1 MTIITHTREAGTLLE
16 GTAKSDGSNAILKAA
31 GWRWSRSLGV
41 WYVPH
46 TRDRAARRQL
56 INDTAEQ
63 LCEAGFTVEIEI
75 NDTARP
81 AAAVE
86 HDKAQR
92 AGERAEALAARAERR
107 ESAAAHAQQLARA
120 ADARLPEGGEPI
132 KIGHHSESRHRN
144 AIARATRATRRAIAA
159 DQEAK
164 QAAEQADTAALA
176 TIRRYNPVTVANRL
190 ETLGADLRR
199 AERQLNGHTRTLY
212 KTGDTRYVE
221 ASGPAQGEYA
231 ERLQARIQELQD
243 QISYWEGVRAEQ
255 IAAGMVGSYG
265 PESINKG
272 DQVKFRG
279 SWYEVRRV
287 NRKSVTIPSMVGG
300 SWTDTVP
307 YHELSGHQPAAF

>member
-1 MTIITHTREAGTLLE
+1 MTIITHTREAGTLIE
-16 GTAKSDGSNAILKAA
+16 GTAKGDGSNAVLKAA
-31 GWRWSRSLGV
+31 GWRWSRSLGT

-46 TRDRAARRQL
+46 TRDRAARRHL

-63 LCEAGFTVEIEI
+63 LREAGFAVEIEI
-75 NDTARP
+75 NDVARP

-86 HDKAQR
+86 HDKAHR

-107 ESAAAHAQQLARA
+107 ESAAERAQQLARA

-132 KIGHHSESRHRN
+132 KIGHHSEGRHRN
-144 AIARATRATRRAIAA
+144 AIARANRATRRAIAA
-159 DQEAK
+159 DQEAR
-164 QAAEQADTAALA
+164 QAAEQAETAALA

-199 AERQLNGHTRTLY
+199 AERQLNGNTRTLC
-212 KTGDTRYVE
+212 KMGDTRYVE
-221 ASGPAQGEYA
+221 ASEPAQGEYA
-231 ERLQARIQELQD
+231 ERLQVRIQELRD

-255 IAAGMVGSYG
+255 IAAGMAGNYG
-265 PESINKG
+265 PETINKG

-287 NRKSVTIPSMVGG
+287 NRKTVTIPSMVGG

>member
-1 MTIITHTREAGTLLE
+1 MTTITHTREAGTLIE
-16 GTAKSDGSNAILKAA
+16 GTAKGDGSNTILKAA
-31 GWRWSRSLGV
+31 GWRWSRNLGT

-56 INDTAEQ
+56 INGTAEQ
-63 LCEAGFTVEIEI
+63 LRAAGFTVEIEI
-75 NDTARP
+75 DDTARP
-81 AAAVE
+81 AAEVE
-86 HDKAQR
+86 HDKARR

-107 ESAAAHAQQLARA
+107 ESAAEHAQQLARA

-144 AIARATRATRRAIAA
+144 AIARAGRATRRAITAGE
-159 DQEAK
+159 EAK
-164 QAAEQADTAALA
+164 QAAEQAETAALA
-176 TIRRYNPVTVANRL
+176 TVRRYNPVTVANRL

-199 AERQLNGHTRTLY
+199 AERQLNGHTCTIY
-212 KTGDTRYVE
+212 KVGDTRYVE
-221 ASGPAQGEYA
+221 ASEPAQGEYS
-231 ERLQARIQELQD
+231 ERLQARIQELRD

-255 IAAGMVGSYG
+255 VAAGMAGNYG
-265 PESINKG
+265 PETISKG